1 MPGRGRLSRARAI
14 AGAGCGRP
22 SRARPSIA
30 GLGCAHRGRWV
41 RPSVAGAGCS
51 RPSRARAAPLRARI
65 ENACTTSSNMA
76 CAIVG
81 ACLRLVDFMQRLQL
95 PRQVRFWFCLLRSST
110 HEENT
115 LQGAG
120 CVDRG
125 RTLQLSRAVLCPG
138 AAVYHEPGLR
148 PSRARVAAVHR
159 GRGLLH
165 CGRGLRMLA
174 QHQATWPVR
183 LSALAFAWWTLCNG
197 CNYLGRSGF
206 GSVFCAVART
216 KKTRCKA
223 RDASIAGAH
232 CSCHEQ
238 CCARARQSIT
248 SPGCAHRGRGS
259 QPSIAGAGCSIASA
273 VYSCPEQ
280 C

>member
-1 MPGRGRLSRARAI
+1 MPKLQGLPRSALPGAAVYRGPGLSRALGAAVRRGRGRLSRAWAAPI
-14 AGAGCGRP
+14 AGAGCG
-22 SRARPSIA
+22 
-30 GLGCAHRGRWV
+30 
-41 RPSVAGAGCS
+41 
-51 RPSRARAAPLRARI
+51 
-65 ENACTTSSNMA
+65 
-76 CAIVG
+76 
-81 ACLRLVDFMQRLQL
+81 
-95 PRQVRFWFCLLRSST
+95 
-110 HEENT
+110 
-115 LQGAG
+115 
-120 CVDRG
+120 
-125 RTLQLSRAVLCPG
+125 
-138 AAVYHEPGLR
+138 R

-174 QHQATWPVR
+174 LHQATWPVR

-197 CNYLGRSGF
+197 RNYLGRSGF
-206 GSVFCAVART
+206 GSVFRAVART
-216 KKTRCKA
+216 KATRCKA
-223 RDASIAGAH
+223 WDASIAGAH